1 MLQLSSFFSSAETDY
16 FVYNRA
22 IIEFVKRAPAAKLF
36 TVPDSFHELLQE
48 KEPIRD
54 ACRKVIC
61 DFFTQKSDNV
71 ALVEPCYPLV
81 NFDAAST
88 PLYPVPEVIARGVGL
103 ALATMGLVAG
113 CAMILGGR
121 TKYT

>member
-1 MLQLSSFFSSAETDY
+1 M
-16 FVYNRA
+16 YNRA
-22 IIEFVKRAPAAKLF
+22 IIEFVKKAPAAKLF
-36 TVPDSFHELLQE
+36 TVPESYHELLQE

-61 DFFTQKSDNV
+61 DFFTQKSDSV
-71 ALVEPCYPLV
+71 AQVEPCYPLV

-88 PLYPVPEVIARGVGL
+88 PLYSTPELIGRAVGL
-103 ALATMGLVAG
+103 VLATAGIVAG

-121 TKYT
+121 GKDLSRT